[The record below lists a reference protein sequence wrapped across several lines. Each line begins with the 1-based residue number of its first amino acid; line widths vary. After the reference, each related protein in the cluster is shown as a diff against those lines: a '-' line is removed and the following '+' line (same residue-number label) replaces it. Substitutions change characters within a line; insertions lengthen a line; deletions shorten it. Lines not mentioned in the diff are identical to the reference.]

1 MSYALATLWYERS
14 RFLPGVLA
22 VAFSALLIALQSG
35 LLLGLF
41 SITSLPIDQTRAD
54 IWVGHTEVVS
64 VDLGRPIPASW
75 VSYLSMPEIDRTEM
89 FMEGFC
95 YWADRE
101 GKAQLCIVLGSRL
114 IGEPLG
120 ALKVLTKRQRRLLTE
135 KGAVIVDKSEFTRLG
150 IKGVGDTAEV
160 TGQRVRVVD
169 AVEGIKSLAGPYI
182 FCSLETARPL
192 LRQSEDETTY
202 ILATCRNKADAPKVV
217 RRLREKYGNPDSQ
230 YGNRIS
236 AFTAPE
242 FSRQTQL
249 HWLLTTKAGI
259 ALGCAAAL
267 GLLVGAVVT
276 SQTLYAATV
285 ASLREY
291 AVLRALGIPRWRMA
305 GAVLAQSFWVGLAGL
320 ALAIPSA
327 LGLMELANALGTK
340 VTLPVWLLAL
350 ASAVTMVMALLS
362 GLFALRS
369 LRHVEPVALL
379 R

>member
-1 MSYALATLWYERS
+1 MSYALATLWHERN

-22 VAFSALLIALQSG
+22 VAFSALLIALQCG

-41 SITSLPIDQTRAD
+41 SITSLPIDQTKAD
-54 IWVGHTEVVS
+54 IWIGHPEVLS
-64 VDLGRPIPASW
+64 VDLGRPIPTSW
-75 VSYLSMPEIDRTEM
+75 ISYLSMPEIERTEM
-89 FMEGFC
+89 FMEGFA
-95 YWADRE
+95 YWANRE
-101 GKAQLCIVLGSRL
+101 GRAQLCIILGSRL
-114 IGEPLG
+114 IGDPLG
-120 ALKVLTKRQRRLLTE
+120 AVNVLTRRQRRLLTE
-135 KGAVIVDKSEFTRLG
+135 KGAVIVDRSEFGRLG
-150 IKGVGDTAEV
+150 ITKVGETAEV

-169 AVEGIKSLAGPYI
+169 TVEGIKSLAGPYI

-192 LRQSEDETTY
+192 LRQSEGQTTY
-202 ILATCRNKADAPKVV
+202 ILATCRNKANAPQVV
-217 RRLREKYGNPDSQ
+217 KRLNRLYGDQAPRSANKL
-230 YGNRIS
+230 S
-236 AFTAPE
+236 AFTAAA

-249 HWLLTTKAGI
+249 HWLFTTKAGI

-291 AVLRALGIPRWRMA
+291 AVLRALGIPRWRLA
-305 GAVLAQSFWVGLAGL
+305 GTVLAQSFWVGLAGL
-320 ALAIPSA
+320 ALAIPAA
-327 LGLMELANALGTK
+327 LGLMELANLLGTK
-340 VTLPVWLLAL
+340 VMLPWWLLGA

-369 LRHVEPVALL
+369 LRQVEPVALL